1 MKTIWFGLRRDRCNN
16 LGILKPISLINVVLL
31 LLTSKLMNR
40 IFQLLQLLL
49 TLILHISVGNS
60 LQVIADVLKVWNSLT
75 LLEIISNFYGSSSL
89 LLYGSMHLLF

>member
-1 MKTIWFGLRRDRCNN
+1 MKTIWLGLRRDRCNN
-16 LGILKPISLINVVLL
+16 LGILKAISLINVVLL

-60 LQVIADVLKVWNSLT
+60 LQVIADALKVWNS
-75 LLEIISNFYGSSSL
+75 
-89 LLYGSMHLLF
+89 

>member
-1 MKTIWFGLRRDRCNN
+1 
-16 LGILKPISLINVVLL
+16 VVLL